1 MYINNSLKII
11 RVKTSLKRDFPKTI
25 QFWDRKYHSCNLH
38 VEQGNESKFKSLI
51 LKTFEQKISRIRSIL
66 YENKYIIGLYI
77 YYIFFAAA
85 SLPCT
90 LISKLSNL

>member
-25 QFWDRKYHSCNLH
+25 QFWDWKYQSCNLH

-77 YYIFFAAA
+77 YYIFFSAA

>member
-25 QFWDRKYHSCNLH
+25 LFWDWKYHSCNLH

-77 YYIFFAAA
+77 YYIFFSAA

>member
-25 QFWDRKYHSCNLH
+25 QFWDWKYHSCNLH

-51 LKTFEQKISRIRSIL
+51 LTTFEQKISRIRSIL

-77 YYIFFAAA
+77 YYIFFSAA